1 MVRHPSLRCDKVSD
15 RPEIVGLHH
24 VRVPVSDVL
33 VSRDWYLTVL
43 GFIPMLV
50 SEDET
55 SVMGEALLHPSGLV
69 VGLHIDPDAAR
80 ALAGFCVLGLGVDDI
95 SDWVDYLDR
104 TGIERGPVEVGHGGS
119 HVSVVDPD
127 GLVIELHTRV
137 QPSTED
143 A

>member
-1 MVRHPSLRCDKVSD
+1 MSD
-15 RPEIVGLHH
+15 RPAIVALHH

-33 VSRDWYLTVL
+33 VSRDWYVTVL
-43 GFIPMLV
+43 GFTPMLV
-50 SEDET
+50 TEEET
-55 SVMGEALLHPSGLV
+55 PDTGEALPHPSGLV

-80 ALAGFCVLGLGVDDI
+80 ALAGFCVLGLGVEDL
-95 SDWVDYLDR
+95 SGWMDYLDHA
-104 TGIERGPVEVGHGGS
+104 GIERGPVGVGPRGS

-127 GLVIELHTRV
+127 GLVIELHTPV